1 MILAG
6 IHINIYI
13 YIQYIYI
20 YNIYIYTY
28 IYTYIYYQPIDTIPT
43 MVVMN
48 TCDGVRPL
56 FGLQWHSSTVDPMG
70 IHGALVG
77 PWRRFTAQAELAEV
91 RAKIF
96 ELCDLPVI
104 NSG

>member
-1 MILAG
+1 M
-6 IHINIYI
+6 

-20 YNIYIYTY
+20 YNIYIHTY
-28 IYTYIYYQPIDTIPT
+28 IYIYIYYQPIDTIPT